1 MATTQLA
8 NVYVP
13 LVFDAA
19 TDEAATEKNLF
30 IQSGVMA
37 ENPVISNMASVGG
50 NIGELPFFSPLATTG
65 EPDYIDDDPT
75 HLATPANIGGA
86 KMIYRR
92 ADLHKSWST
101 MDLARELA
109 LIDPLAAITNKIGG
123 WWATQMQKRVIQSAM
138 GLLADNVANDASDM
152 LKDVATDAALPI
164 LAADMISADV
174 IIDGAQTMG
183 DAKDSL
189 AAISMHSVVYTNL
202 QKQNLIDYIP
212 NARGEIN
219 IPTYLGY
226 VVIVDDG
233 MPAVAGAN
241 RITYTTILFARG
253 AIEYGKGN
261 VLLPSELERVANAG
275 YGGGQDI
282 IHSRRADIIHPHG
295 FAFLSANVAG
305 QSATLAELALAANW
319 NRVMAR
325 KNIGMVFIQTNG

>member
-1 MATTQLA
+1 MATTQLT

-19 TDEAATEKNLF
+19 VDEAATEKNLF
-30 IQSGVMA
+30 VQSGVMV
-37 ENPVISNMASVGG
+37 ENPVISNMAAVGG
-50 NIGELPFFSPLATTG
+50 NIGEMPFFAPLATTG
-65 EPDYIDDDPT
+65 EPDYIDDDPAHT
-75 HLATPANIGGA
+75 ATPANISGS

-92 ADLHKSWST
+92 ADMHKSWST

-109 LIDPLAAITNKIGG
+109 LIDPLAAITAKIGG
-123 WWATQMQKRVIQSAM
+123 WWATQRQKRVIQTAM
-138 GLLADNVANDASDM
+138 GLLADNVANDAGDM
-152 LKDVATDAALPI
+152 VKDVATDAALPI

-174 IIDGAQTMG
+174 VIDAAQTLG
-183 DAKDSL
+183 DAKGFL
-189 AAISMHSVVYTNL
+189 AAIAMHSVVYTTL

-212 NARGEIN
+212 NARGEVN

-233 MPAVAGAN
+233 MSAVAGAN
-241 RITYTTILFARG
+241 RVTYTSILFAQG
-253 AIEYGKGN
+253 AIEYGTGN
-261 VLLPSELERVANAG
+261 ILLPSELERVPNAG

-282 IHSRRADIIHPHG
+282 LHTRKADIIHPHG
-295 FAFLSANVAG
+295 FSFLSANVAG

-325 KNIGMVFIQTNG
+325 KNIGMAFIQTNG